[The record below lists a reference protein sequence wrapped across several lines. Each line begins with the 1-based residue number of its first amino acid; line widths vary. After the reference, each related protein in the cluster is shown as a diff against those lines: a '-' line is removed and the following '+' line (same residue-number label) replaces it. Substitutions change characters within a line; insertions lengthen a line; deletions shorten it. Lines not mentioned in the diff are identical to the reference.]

1 MVIGYLHLGPPAHG
15 VCRYGRM
22 LAEEAKRRSDLIILE
37 QAAIVSNE
45 CERDTQALREAA
57 RQLSTA
63 EVVHLQFTEA
73 IWGTDAH
80 RFRNLR
86 TFLRHCHAPVVVT
99 IHDTEPAPPQA
110 EFQPTNGLRQRL
122 RVLRRQIRRWLHLAG
137 IAPNYLAAHHDIRH
151 WLMAQTAFSFVC
163 TAEEERRLNAPHLR
177 HKIRRIPH
185 FVEERPSLPTRAEAR
200 AALGFDA
207 EIVITIL
214 GFIYGGKGYEI
225 LLDAAAQLAR
235 PDMLVVFAGGAIPGN
250 EAYLYALQARAR
262 SLGIERQLRITGYLS
277 EDEFERYLVATD
289 IPVCPYE
296 ICYAS
301 GALSNWLSAKRSVLT
316 SNLAQFTEY
325 QLLDSKALW
334 IFSPYTSN
342 ALTFSIKEWLSSGLM
357 NATTSRADKLAEQ
370 LSIRHIVNK
379 HIDCYD
385 DVCRMPSLSCPK
397 L

>member
-122 RVLRRQIRRWLHLAG
+122 RVLRRQVRRWLHLAG
-137 IAPNYLAAHHDIRH
+137 IAPNDLVAHHDIRH
-151 WLMAQTAFSFVC
+151 WLIAQTAFSFVC

-185 FVEERPSLPTRAEAR
+185 FVEERPTLPTRAEAR
-200 AALGFDA
+200 AALGLHG
-207 EIVITIL
+207 ELVITLL

-250 EAYLYALQARAR
+250 EAYLRELQARAR
-262 SLGIERQLRITGYLS
+262 SLGIEWQLRITGYLS

-289 IPVCPYE
+289 IPVCPYQQ
-296 ICYAS
+296 CYAS
-301 GALSNWLSAKRSVLT
+301 SSLSSWISANQIVLT
-316 SNLAQFTEY
+316 SRLPQFEEY
-325 QLLDSKALW
+325 EQMMPGAMCLFA
-334 IFSPYTSN
+334 PYTPTAMAEWIMRIMAARSIASQN
-342 ALTFSIKEWLSSGLM
+342 AIRRL
-357 NATTSRADKLAEQ
+357 REQ
-370 LSIRHIVNK
+370 LDIKNIVAQ
-379 HIDCYD
+379 HVAQYQELYQGT
-385 DVCRMPSLSCPK
+385 VP
-397 L
+397 